1 MSNPIYSFSTVKRE
15 QSKASIVIEGLSG
28 KGKSGLA
35 LILAKAL
42 AGDWEN
48 VFNVDTENNSIQLY
62 DGIPCSLGG
71 KFENFKHANFS
82 PEIKFRP
89 SNYKAFKEAAIEAGA
104 KALIFDSI
112 THAWNAEGG
121 ILDMVAE
128 KKQNNTRYS
137 KDSYAV
143 WGDEEVVKEK
153 QLLMEL
159 FRDHRVHMI
168 CTVRVKEKMEYE
180 ADAATGKNKIVSL
193 GEQQIMQADLKYE
206 PDLVLSMVTP
216 GSKDKAP
223 VAHVVKSRYAI
234 LEVDKDYEFTP
245 GLCEQIRK
253 YLEEGTSPEEL
264 LEQQR
269 QEYITGVKQF
279 LDTNKN
285 AVPLWKQLKAD
296 KGYAETKLEEMPLDT
311 IKEIFLAI
319 TN

>member
-1 MSNPIYSFSTVKRE
+1 MSSPIYSFSTVKRE

-42 AGDWEN
+42 AQDWEK
-48 VFNVDTENNSIQLY
+48 VFDVDTENNSIQLY

-82 PEIKFRP
+82 PEIKFKP
-89 SNYKAFKEAAIEAGA
+89 SNYKAFKEAAIAEGA

-121 ILDMVAE
+121 ILDLVAE
-128 KKQNNTRYS
+128 KKQTNTRYS

-180 ADAATGKNKIVSL
+180 VDAATGKNKIVSL

-206 PDLVLSMVTP
+206 PDLVLSMISP

-223 VAHVVKSRYAI
+223 VAHVVKSRYVI
-234 LEVDKDYEFTP
+234 LEAGKDYEFTEA
-245 GLCEQIRK
+245 LCNQIRE

-264 LEQQR
+264 LAKQKE
-269 QEYITGVKQF
+269 EYVAGVKEY
-279 LDTNKN
+279 LDSNKN
-285 AVPLWKQLKAD
+285 AVPVWQQLKTN
-296 KGYAETKLEEMPLDT
+296 KGYEKVKLEDMPLDV
-311 IKEIFLAI
+311 IKEIFLAL